1 MKKLPEIRHPQD
13 QDIEDWLEAT
23 DDVIPFKQPVEKP
36 QSPLIIDEIKSSLCV
51 EGLYNPNSFTELKV
65 GNTDNIDKN
74 SAEKFL
80 KGKYKIDA
88 QLDLHGQTEKQA
100 FLAVEGFIK
109 NSYMRNHRC
118 VLIITG
124 KGVRKDDDPWY
135 ESKGVIKE
143 ALPSWLNHPDIRPF
157 ILSIS
162 YAKQEDGG
170 SGAMYVLLK
179 RQRGSHPS
187 KKF

>member
-1 MKKLPEIRHPQD
+1 MKKLPKIKHLQD
-13 QDIEDWLEAT
+13 EDIDAWIEAT
-23 DDVIPFKQPVEKP
+23 GDITPLKQPAEKP
-36 QSPLIIDEIKSSLCV
+36 QAPLIIDEIKPSMQLD
-51 EGLYNPNSFTELKV
+51 GLYNSNSFAELKI

-74 SAEKFL
+74 SAEKFI

-88 QLDLHGQTEKQA
+88 RLDLHGQTEKQA
-100 FLAVEGFIK
+100 FLAVESFIR
-109 NSYMRNHRC
+109 NSYVNRHRC

-124 KGVRKDDDPWY
+124 KGIRKDDDPWY
-135 ESKGVIKE
+135 ESKGIIKE

-157 ILSIS
+157 ILSMA

-179 RQRGSHPS
+179 RQRKLYQS

>member
-1 MKKLPEIRHPQD
+1 
-13 QDIEDWLEAT
+13 
-23 DDVIPFKQPVEKP
+23 
-36 QSPLIIDEIKSSLCV
+36 
-51 EGLYNPNSFTELKV
+51 
-65 GNTDNIDKN
+65 
-74 SAEKFL
+74 
-80 KGKYKIDA
+80 
-88 QLDLHGQTEKQA
+88 
-100 FLAVEGFIK
+100 
-109 NSYMRNHRC
+109 MRNHRC